1 MVSANDACILL
12 LHLCSIFQVVPFL
25 PSAIC
30 FRWMVSVCVY
40 FMLLVKL
47 DWTWIIISPPKV
59 EFLHIRDLDWRNRP
73 VITHDA
79 LLRCCEWKKP
89 QKPPEKTRGVQVQTF
104 HELVSSMLVNVY
116 LNILFSGRWQRFIQR
131 SSSVSEDD
139 LECGANAFPPPQCS
153 LKKYAAGAKCL
164 IWRWALSV

>member
-12 LHLCSIFQVVPFL
+12 LHLCSIFQVVQFL

-59 EFLHIRDLDWRNRP
+59 EFLHIRDLD
-73 VITHDA
+73 
-79 LLRCCEWKKP
+79 
-89 QKPPEKTRGVQVQTF
+89 
-104 HELVSSMLVNVY
+104 
-116 LNILFSGRWQRFIQR
+116 
-131 SSSVSEDD
+131 
-139 LECGANAFPPPQCS
+139 
-153 LKKYAAGAKCL
+153 
-164 IWRWALSV
+164 